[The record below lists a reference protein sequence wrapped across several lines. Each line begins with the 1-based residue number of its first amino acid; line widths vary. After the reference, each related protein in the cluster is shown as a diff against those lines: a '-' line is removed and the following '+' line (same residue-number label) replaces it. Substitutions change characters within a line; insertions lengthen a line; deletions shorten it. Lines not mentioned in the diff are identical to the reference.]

1 MSNLQIQER
10 QGDLRA
16 MHIIIK
22 EDEIAYLAGLSGTIA
37 IAKTNGNFFYLETE
51 SEEIVLFTEPQDLMV
66 ASSQGVG
73 DMVMRG
79 LCCTIYQ
86 LRELGAPLIVL
97 PKGHP
102 ASPRLKM
109 VVSIGP
115 RTRLSCKIQPGT
127 HPEQDVLCGSE
138 EFHEMEVLA
147 EPGGVQI
154 LGIDSKGSDISD
166 IIVQKL

>member
-1 MSNLQIQER
+1 
-10 QGDLRA
+10 
-16 MHIIIK
+16 MHIVIK
-22 EDEIAYLAGLSGTIA
+22 EDEIAYLMGLRGTLA

-51 SEEIVLFTEPQDLMV
+51 SVEVVLFTDPEDLIV

-73 DMVMRG
+73 EKVRRG

-102 ASPRLKM
+102 ASPRLKT
-109 VVSIGP
+109 VVSIGGS
-115 RTRLSCKIQPGT
+115 TRLSCKIEPGT

-138 EFHEMEVLA
+138 EFHGVQLLA
-147 EPGGVQI
+147 KPGGAEI
-154 LGIDSKGSDISD
+154 LGRATKESE

>member
-1 MSNLQIQER
+1 MSDLQIQKR
-10 QGDLRA
+10 QGSLKA
-16 MHIIIK
+16 MHIPLK
-22 EDEIAYLAGLSGTIA
+22 EDEIAYLLGRKGTLA
-37 IAKTNGNFFYLETE
+37 IAKTKGNFFYLETE
-51 SEEIVLFTEPQDLMV
+51 SEEIVLFTQPEDLMV
-66 ASSQGVG
+66 ASSASVG
-73 DMVMRG
+73 EKVMRG
-79 LCCTIYQ
+79 LRCTIYQ
-86 LRELGAPLIVL
+86 LRELGEPLIVL

-102 ASPRLKM
+102 ASPRLKT

-147 EPGGVQI
+147 KPGGAEI
-154 LGIDSKGSDISD
+154 LGITSKESD

>member
-1 MSNLQIQER
+1 VSNLQIQER
-10 QGDLRA
+10 QGNLIS

-22 EDEIAYLAGLSGTIA
+22 DDEIAYLVGLKGTLA

-51 SEEIVLFTEPQDLMV
+51 TEEVVLFTDAQDLIV
-66 ASSQGVG
+66 ASSTGVG
-73 DMVMRG
+73 EKVRRG

-102 ASPRLKM
+102 ASPRLKT
-109 VVSIGP
+109 VVSIGSS
-115 RTRLSCKIQPGT
+115 TRLSCKIEPGT

-138 EFHEMEVLA
+138 EFHEMQVLA
-147 EPGGVQI
+147 RPGGAEI
-154 LGIDSKGSDISD
+154 LGRAFNECE
-166 IIVQKL
+166 IIMQKL